1 MHIIST
7 IANPPAVKLNDV
19 VQLNFTTLQ
28 KSFREGFKTRS
39 SVKNTIYPTKRYIHF
54 SASYSPQLN
63 FANFS
68 KIFILIP
75 SYLSDFAELHSLHN
89 ICRLS
94 SVVCPPLLQ
103 GMMWSPS
110 MSSKA
115 YSVLMPFA
123 THKGHLWPCRS

>member
-1 MHIIST
+1 MEVFTIVANEVIGLSATECTLIQFSYNPEQIHRQSPKMSPFIIVEQDTPSIAVRLRWGGMRFLEKTKICSHHHI
-7 IANPPAVKLNDV
+7 
-19 VQLNFTTLQ
+19 
-28 KSFREGFKTRS
+28 
-39 SVKNTIYPTKRYIHF
+39 
-54 SASYSPQLN
+54 
-63 FANFS
+63 
-68 KIFILIP
+68 
-75 SYLSDFAELHSLHN
+75 SDFAELHFLHS

-123 THKGHLWPCRS
+123 THKGHL